1 MLMNFKFLHRVKAKS
16 LLVCGWI
23 NRVLLGNRKLTISVV
38 PVFIEGKDP
47 LDERIEFFISKE
59 PDEPEEKHI
68 LKMTHVRRNGPKQ
81 LAEIAK
87 RLTPEEFAELR
98 ASPQDSSELMKSF
111 QRLAAKRVMER
122 RGVKFKTT
130 ED

>member
-1 MLMNFKFLHRVKAKS
+1 MN
-16 LLVCGWI
+16 
-23 NRVLLGNRKLTISVV
+23 
-38 PVFIEGKDP
+38 
-47 LDERIEFFISKE
+47 
-59 PDEPEEKHI
+59 
-68 LKMTHVRRNGPKQ
+68 MTHIHRKGPRQ

-98 ASPQDSSELMKSF
+98 ASPQESSELMKSF

-122 RGVKFKTT
+122 RGLKFKTA

>member
-1 MLMNFKFLHRVKAKS
+1 MKTAR
-16 LLVCGWI
+16 I
-23 NRVLLGNRKLTISVV
+23 RRK
-38 PVFIEGKDP
+38 
-47 LDERIEFFISKE
+47 
-59 PDEPEEKHI
+59 
-68 LKMTHVRRNGPKQ
+68 GPRQ

-98 ASPQDSSELMKSF
+98 ASPQESSELMKSF

-122 RGVKFKTT
+122 HGLKFKKT

>member
-1 MLMNFKFLHRVKAKS
+1 M
-16 LLVCGWI
+16 
-23 NRVLLGNRKLTISVV
+23 
-38 PVFIEGKDP
+38 
-47 LDERIEFFISKE
+47 
-59 PDEPEEKHI
+59 
-68 LKMTHVRRNGPKQ
+68 KMTHVRRKGPKQ

-98 ASPQDSSELMKSF
+98 ASPQESRELMKSF

>member
-1 MLMNFKFLHRVKAKS
+1 M
-16 LLVCGWI
+16 
-23 NRVLLGNRKLTISVV
+23 
-38 PVFIEGKDP
+38 
-47 LDERIEFFISKE
+47 
-59 PDEPEEKHI
+59 
-68 LKMTHVRRNGPKQ
+68 KMTHIRRKGPRR

-98 ASPQDSSELMKSF
+98 ASPQESSELMKSF

-122 RGVKFKTT
+122 HGLKFKKT